1 LITLYKKKK
10 SNNDKRL
17 EHKDKGLKIVPG
29 REPIIDKCLL
39 AEDGRGR
46 RRKIGD
52 SKQITTHRYP
62 EEEPKYLGWDAD
74 FVQVRQ
80 YMQKKV

>member
-1 LITLYKKKK
+1 M
-10 SNNDKRL
+10 
-17 EHKDKGLKIVPG
+17 EHKDKALKTVLG

-39 AEDGRGR
+39 AEGGRGK

-62 EEEPKYLGWDAD
+62 EEEPKYLGWDVD
-74 FVQVRQ
+74 FVQVKQ
-80 YMQKKV
+80 YMPKEM